1 MKGAIWCSSLA
12 RGNEQLEK
20 VIKDYAKNDIKPIE
34 NRGYVKTHFGNN
46 VTFDN
51 GDYWKVIPA
60 RTTARGYCINISYID
75 NKIDKEIVNKVIIP
89 ATRSYPFQGY
99 KYY

>member
-1 MKGAIWCSSLA
+1 MKGAIWCSSISK
-12 RGNEQLEK
+12 GNIELEK
-20 VIKDYAKNDIKPIE
+20 IIKDYARDGIKPIE
-34 NRGYVKTHFGNN
+34 NRGYKKTYFGNN

-51 GDYWKVIPA
+51 GDFWKVIPA
-60 RTTARGYCINISYID
+60 RESARGYCVNISYID
-75 NKIDKEIVNKVIIP
+75 SEIDKDTVNTVIIP